1 MTSQSVYPEKYAIWR
16 VCPIQT
22 IVNVNFVLSITVN
35 HGVSATSK
43 KLTLIIP
50 LLVRVNH
57 AMAVDWRKIVTMSV
71 KKMTDLPVIRESRS

>member
-50 LLVRVNH
+50 LLVLVNH

-71 KKMTDLPVIRESRS
+71 KK